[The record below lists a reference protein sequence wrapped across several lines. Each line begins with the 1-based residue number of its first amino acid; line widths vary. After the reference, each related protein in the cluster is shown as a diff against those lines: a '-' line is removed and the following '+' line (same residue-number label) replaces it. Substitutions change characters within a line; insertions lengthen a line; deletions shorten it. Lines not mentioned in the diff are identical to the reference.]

1 MFELSQSPN
10 LKMQNDS
17 KKFKIDFKKR
27 LIRFSVEIIKLASDL
42 RKNRNLVSLA
52 DQIIRSATSVGAN
65 IIEAKSCGTRKD
77 YIRFFEIALKSGNET
92 KYWLLLIGECDKSF
106 STRTQSLLKEC
117 DEICRIIGAGI
128 LTMKGKR
135 NNFAL

>member
-1 MFELSQSPN
+1 ME
-10 LKMQNDS
+10 ND
-17 KKFKIDFKKR
+17 KTNFKIAFNKR
-27 LIRFSVEIIKLASDL
+27 LIHFSLEIIKLASDL
-42 RKNRNLVSLA
+42 RSNRNLVSIA

-92 KYWLLLIGECDKSF
+92 KYWLILIGECDAVYKQRS
-106 STRTQSLLKEC
+106 QDLLNEC

-135 NNFAL
+135 GNFTL